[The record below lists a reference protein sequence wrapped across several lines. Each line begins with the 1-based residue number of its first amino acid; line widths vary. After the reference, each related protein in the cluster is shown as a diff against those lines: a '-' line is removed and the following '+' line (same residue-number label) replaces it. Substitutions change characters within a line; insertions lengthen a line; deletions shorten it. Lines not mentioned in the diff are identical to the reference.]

1 MNKMK
6 MLAGFAITTGAALA
20 LAFMADQTTLKG
32 IDFDSIDKAVSPKD
46 DFYHYANGNWLKNNP
61 IPGDQSRWGS
71 FDVLADENNKKI
83 RRVVE
88 EVAKDVKAP
97 QGSLHQKLRDFYL
110 LAMDSAKAEQQ
121 GISLIKPDLDMI
133 GGITSKKDIAKC
145 MANLT
150 VKGVDNAFGFYV
162 ARDLKNSSAYVLYL
176 SQSGLGLP
184 DRDYYLKTDERNV
197 NYRKAYVEHMT
208 NMLTMISYANPKQ
221 TAESILALET
231 ELAKISMSRVE
242 MRDEEKTYNP
252 RTYAEL
258 TKLTPS
264 FDWDLYTRSNSI
276 PTTGK
281 IIVNQPGYFKS
292 FSKIY
297 DSVAVDTWK
306 AYLTWHYV
314 TTFANELNSA
324 MVNENFNFYGKT
336 LNGTQAMRPR
346 WKRALGACDGSLG
359 EVVGQIYV
367 DKYFSPDLKVR
378 VQGMVKNI
386 LEAYKVRISKLDW
399 MSAET
404 KKKALE
410 KLSKFNTKL
419 GYPDK
424 WKDYSKLEV
433 KADAYVLN
441 VMRAEEFSYRTM
453 IDKLGKPVD
462 KGEWQMLPHQVNA
475 YYEPTLNEI
484 VFPAAIM
491 QPPFYYPE
499 ADDAT
504 NYGSLGAVIGHEITH
519 GFDDQGS
526 KYDGSGNMVD
536 WWTDNDRKLF
546 EEKSKVLIECF
557 NKFEALP
564 GVFVNG
570 ELTIGENIADL
581 GGLSTA
587 YQALQSSREGKA
599 SVSINGFNEEQR
611 FFLAFGQVW
620 KQNIKEEMLR
630 KRILTDVHSP
640 ANFRVLGTLANMPEF
655 YKAFEVKEG
664 NGMYRNDKDRAKIW

>member
-1 MNKMK
+1 MK
-6 MLAGFAITTGAALA
+6 MLAVLAVTTGTALA
-20 LAFMADQTTLKG
+20 FAFMADQKPIKG
-32 IDFDSIDKAVSPKD
+32 IDISSIDTTMSPKD

-61 IPGDQSRWGS
+61 IPADQSRWGS
-71 FDVLADENNKKI
+71 FDVLSEENNKKI
-83 RRVVE
+83 RKAVE
-88 EVAKDVKAP
+88 SVAKDTKAP

-110 LAMDSAKAEQQ
+110 LAMDSAKAELQ
-121 GISLIKPDLDMI
+121 GISLIKPDLEKI
-133 GGITSKKDIAKC
+133 ASLKSKKDVATC
-145 MANLT
+145 MADLS

-162 ARDLKNSSAYVLYL
+162 GRDLKNSSSYVLYI

-184 DRDYYLKTDERNV
+184 DRDYYLKEDERNA
-197 NYRKAYVEHMT
+197 NYRIAYVDHMT
-208 NMLTMISYANPKQ
+208 KMLSMINYANPKQ
-221 TAESILALET
+221 TAESILSLET
-231 ELAKISMSRVE
+231 DLAKISMSRVE

-252 RTYAEL
+252 RTYDEL
-258 TKLTPS
+258 TKMSPS
-264 FDWDLYTRSNSI
+264 FDWNVYTKACGI
-276 PTTGK
+276 PTGGK
-281 IIVNQPGYFKS
+281 IIVNQPEYIKS
-292 FSKIY
+292 FSTIY
-297 DSVAVDTWK
+297 ESVSVDTWK
-306 AYLTWHYV
+306 AYLTWHYI
-314 TTFANELNSA
+314 TTYANQLNSEF
-324 MVNENFNFYGKT
+324 VNENFNFYGKT
-336 LNGTQAMRPR
+336 LNGTQVMRPR
-346 WKRALGACDGSLG
+346 WKRALSACDGSIG
-359 EVVGQIYV
+359 EIVGQIYV
-367 DKYFSPDLKVR
+367 EKYFSPELKGR
-378 VQGMVKNI
+378 VQAMVKNI
-386 LEAYKVRISKLDW
+386 LVAYKNRINRLDW
-399 MSAET
+399 MSDET

-410 KLSKFNTKL
+410 KLSHFNTKL

-424 WKDYSKLEV
+424 WKDYSKLDV
-433 KADAYVLN
+433 KADAFVLN
-441 VMRAEEFSYRTM
+441 VMRAEEFSFRFM
-453 IDKLGKPVD
+453 INKLGKPVD
-462 KGEWQMLPHQVNA
+462 KSEWQMLPHQVNA

-526 KYDGSGNMVD
+526 KYDGNGNMID
-536 WWTDNDRKLF
+536 WWTENDRKLF

-587 YQALQSSREGKA
+587 YQALQNSREGIA
-599 SVSINGFNEEQR
+599 PLLINGYNEEQR

-640 ANFRVLGTLANMPEF
+640 ANFRVLGTLSNMPEF
-655 YKAFEVKEG
+655 YKAFDVKEG